1 MNTYSHFLLTAVLRK
16 PLKHAVEKTKTL
28 PPVRTSALLIGSI
41 IPDSLLTIIAIV
53 CGIIDIS
60 RGNFGPPGSNADSLM
75 HQLFSDWYFNNPW
88 VMSAQQLFHSPLMV
102 AIFIAIGY
110 FLWKRNVRGGGWFFW
125 LSCAAMLHTL
135 IDIPL
140 HYDDGPLLL
149 WPLNWDLRYYSPVSY
164 WDSDHYGV
172 PTMIYEHFMDVIFIG
187 ILIARR
193 RGEIWQQ
200 SWIWVAIFAIP
211 LVILIV
217 LQIAGVFG

>member
-16 PLKHAVEKTKTL
+16 PLKHAVEKTKSL
-28 PPVRTSALLIGSI
+28 PPVSTSALFIGSI
-41 IPDSLLTIIAIV
+41 IPDSLLTILAIFFGV
-53 CGIIDIS
+53 VDLS
-60 RGNFGPPGSNADSLM
+60 RGNFVGDGEGSLLWK
-75 HQLFSDWYFNNPW
+75 LFNEWYFTNPW
-88 VMSAQQLFHSPLMV
+88 VISAQQLFHSPIMV
-102 AIFIAIGY
+102 AIFIALGY
-110 FLWKRNVRGGGWFFW
+110 FLWKRNIRGGGWFFW

-140 HYDDGPLLL
+140 HYNDGPLLL

-172 PTMIYEHFMDVIFIG
+172 PAMIYEHFMDIVFIG

-193 RGEIWQQ
+193 RGAIWQQ
-200 SWIWVAIFAIP
+200 SWVWVAIFGIP

-217 LQIAGVFG
+217 LQIAGVFN